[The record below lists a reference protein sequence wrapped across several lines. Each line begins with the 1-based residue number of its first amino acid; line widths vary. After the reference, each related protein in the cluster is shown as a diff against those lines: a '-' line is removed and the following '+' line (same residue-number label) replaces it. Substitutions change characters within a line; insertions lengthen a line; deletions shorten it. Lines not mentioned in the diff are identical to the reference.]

1 MTPPAGDTS
10 AVVLTVSLLILAALC
25 TAAFAWMT
33 GRKSVAVTELETALE
48 FFKGE
53 AAVARELRRE
63 NAELTR
69 QLEQVKKELSDVRG
83 VALGLQ
89 RKVDALEAKIGEGRA

>member
-1 MTPPAGDTS
+1 M
-10 AVVLTVSLLILAALC
+10 VLTVSLLILAALA

-53 AAVARELRRE
+53 AETARELRRE
-63 NAELTR
+63 NHELNETVAR
-69 QLEQVKKELSDVRG
+69 LEKELGDVRQ
-83 VALGLQ
+83 VALGL
-89 RKVDALEAKIGEGRA
+89 RREIDALKRQIGEPDA